1 MKQYKLII
9 KSGFANDLNNILNS
23 MGKTG
28 WRLHSC
34 EQNRIVENPRGTEN
48 FKQEFVLI
56 LEK

>member
-9 KSGFANDLNNILNS
+9 KQGFTNDVNNILSS

-34 EQNRIVENPRGTEN
+34 EQNRLAKNIRGMEN